1 MRLTCTP
8 VNKTPRDP
16 QTLIASLQRALPKE
30 FFDPD
35 ESLIDTTYLDPNVR
49 IVCFLGM
56 RFAGVRH
63 VYQRRNM
70 EDLSTAMS
78 ESTASGQ
85 DEEEGEEET
94 PDWLLSDD

>member
-1 MRLTCTP
+1 MRLTCAP
-8 VNKTPRDP
+8 VKETPRDP
-16 QTLIASLQRALPKE
+16 QALISAIQRGVPKE

-35 ESLIDTTYLDPNVR
+35 ESLMDTTYLDPNVR

-63 VYQRRNM
+63 VYKRRDM
-70 EDLSTAMS
+70 GELTSALSEES
-78 ESTASGQ
+78 EEAYDASG
-85 DEEEGEEET
+85 GEA